1 MLRFQKA
8 AQRSL
13 ETKKLRRRGKRWST
27 SFWPSLVPETDS
39 LMQELGE
46 KPKILRKHQR
56 EPKCNRG
63 LRVTFEFSGDD
74 GDLLVRRVF
83 RRLQRPD
90 ESNCYSSFDS
100 DAHMALLLAH
110 LTALCNTHTGYSHA
124 CMNGYI
130 QRVIWDGCFLFP
142 SSSEYPRFIT
152 WRKVDSGTL
161 ERNGRDRPEPPPPRS
176 HLPLLV
182 AHHCIF
188 RP

>member
-1 MLRFQKA
+1 
-8 AQRSL
+8 
-13 ETKKLRRRGKRWST
+13 
-27 SFWPSLVPETDS
+27 
-39 LMQELGE
+39 MQELGE

-63 LRVTFEFSGDD
+63 LWFTFEFSGDD

-124 CMNGYI
+124 CMNGY
-130 QRVIWDGCFLFP
+130 RTGVFYFP
-142 SSSEYPRFIT
+142 RRLNFQGSLPGGRS
-152 WRKVDSGTL
+152 TL
-161 ERNGRDRPEPPPPRS
+161 ERWRGTGEIDRSPR
-176 HLPLLV
+176 LLV
-182 AHHCIF
+182 LIF
-188 RP
+188 LFLLLTVVSSDHRLLHKFLRPVSLFRAWL

>member
-1 MLRFQKA
+1 
-8 AQRSL
+8 
-13 ETKKLRRRGKRWST
+13 
-27 SFWPSLVPETDS
+27 
-39 LMQELGE
+39 MQELGE

-56 EPKCNRG
+56 EPKCYRG

-110 LTALCNTHTGYSHA
+110 LTALCNTYTGYSNA
-124 CMNGYI
+124 CMNGY
-130 QRVIWDGCFLFP
+130 RELYETGVFYFP
-142 SSSEYPRFIT
+142 RRLTRPRFIT

-182 AHHCIF
+182 AHRCIF